1 MCVYIYNMEGSTY
14 HEVSESDIDPHPKKN
29 QKPRPKKQT
38 VGKPKLTKIFE
49 VKEKG
54 KQKQQPKQKKSKRKK
69 R

>member
-1 MCVYIYNMEGSTY
+1 MEGSTY
-14 HEVSESDIDPHPKKN
+14 REVSESDIDPQPKKN

-54 KQKQQPKQKKSKRKK
+54 KQKKAGRKK

>member
-1 MCVYIYNMEGSTY
+1 MEGSTY
-14 HEVSESDIDPHPKKN
+14 REVSESDIDPQAKKN

-54 KQKQQPKQKKSKRKK
+54 KQKQKKGGRKK

>member
-1 MCVYIYNMEGSTY
+1 MEGSTY
-14 HEVSESDIDPHPKKN
+14 HEVSESDIDPQPKKN

-54 KQKQQPKQKKSKRKK
+54 KQKQKKGGRKK